1 MRDYRFSFYPETS
14 FGGFTDT
21 DGTVAFYSRVN
32 SLLQPSFTVVDFGCG
47 RGSYLED
54 PVPFRRNLRLV
65 KGKVSSVIGIDVDEA
80 GKSNPCVDEFRLL
93 MPGGDWPV
101 ASRSVNLVICDYVM
115 EHLPDP
121 NSFIQEANRVLVK
134 GGYLCVRTPNI
145 HSYMGVASRLI
156 PNKHHTKV
164 VSKLQSERE
173 AEDVFPTIYRC
184 NTISAL
190 RRLLA
195 TARFRTLVYGYEP
208 EPGYLN
214 FSRIAYWLGVVY
226 QKLAPGF
233 LKTTIFAFGESQA
246 D

>member
-1 MRDYRFSFYPETS
+1 
-14 FGGFTDT
+14 
-21 DGTVAFYSRVN
+21 
-32 SLLQPSFTVVDFGCG
+32 
-47 RGSYLED
+47 
-54 PVPFRRNLRLV
+54 
-65 KGKVSSVIGIDVDEA
+65 
-80 GKSNPCVDEFRLL
+80 
-93 MPGGDWPV
+93 
-101 ASRSVNLVICDYVM
+101 
-115 EHLPDP
+115 
-121 NSFIQEANRVLVK
+121 
-134 GGYLCVRTPNI
+134 
-145 HSYMGVASRLI
+145 
-156 PNKHHTKV
+156 
-164 VSKLQSERE
+164 LQSERE